1 MGTAQKHPW
10 LFGKDEVGGSNPPSS
25 SKKSC
30 FLSKTGLFLY
40 FLTNLICGSGC
51 GSTLTHTLTHTRKYA
66 ERAKEHRRGSSVSSP
81 VFLCFRRL
89 HHLCHEAT
97 HGLGG
102 FVLLL
107 AGGVGVGAECESG
120 IVVARHA
127 LFADLSCN
135 EKFLS
140 SKFEPGNFFVES
152 ITRALSLPAIV
163 SLPAIDRYGA
173 AGRT

>member
-1 MGTAQKHPW
+1 MGR
-10 LFGKDEVGGSNPPSS
+10 SS
-25 SKKSC
+25 SLLLWCS
-30 FLSKTGLFLY
+30 
-40 FLTNLICGSGC
+40 LI
-51 GSTLTHTLTHTRKYA
+51 
-66 ERAKEHRRGSSVSSP
+66 SS
-81 VFLCFRRL
+81 

-97 HGLGG
+97 HGLCG

-135 EKFLS
+135 EKFPGS
-140 SKFEPGNFFVES
+140 NFEPGNFFVES